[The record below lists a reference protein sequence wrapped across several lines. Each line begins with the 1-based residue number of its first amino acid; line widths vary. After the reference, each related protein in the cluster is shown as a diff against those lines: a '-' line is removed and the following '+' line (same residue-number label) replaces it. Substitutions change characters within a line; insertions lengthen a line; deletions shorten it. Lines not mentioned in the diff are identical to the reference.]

1 MSTRIKN
8 PLDFE
13 KLRAGR
19 LALDVTQAAAGRA
32 AFGDKCKCPAQ
43 TWNAYEKGR
52 IKNPSE
58 DIVKQ
63 LAAALGIEDHRDL
76 ITVAVA
82 PTPAP
87 GPIVAVSETDVED
100 AYKLG
105 HSDGY
110 TAGYAA
116 GQKDASTPPEDL
128 VSPPEDMTAWTPQQ
142 PGPLVKIPGRPIV
155 PGGAS

>member
-76 ITVAVA
+76 ITVA
-82 PTPAP
+82 PAL
-87 GPIVAVSETDVED
+87 AVGNAVHTALLETDVED

-105 HSDGY
+105 HEDGF

-116 GQKDASTPPEDL
+116 GLNVAGSL
-128 VSPPEDMTAWTPQQ
+128 ATA
-142 PGPLVKIPGRPIV
+142 GVIR
-155 PGGAS
+155 